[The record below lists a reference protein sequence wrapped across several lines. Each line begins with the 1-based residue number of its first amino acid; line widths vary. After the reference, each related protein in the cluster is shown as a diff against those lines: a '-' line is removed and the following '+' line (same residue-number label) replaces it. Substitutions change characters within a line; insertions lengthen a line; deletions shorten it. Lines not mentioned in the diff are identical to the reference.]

1 MKIRFFGTGTSH
13 GIPVIG
19 CDCDTCQS
27 TNPKNTRYRTCV
39 NVLVEGLSLLID
51 VSPEFR
57 LQALKFKLQQID
69 AILFTHAH
77 SDHCSGLDDIRRYN
91 ELQESSIPV
100 YGNTETLLE
109 LQRKFSYIFRQT
121 QEGGGKPKITL
132 AETQNYQEFSLGGVS
147 ILPIPV
153 LHGGLEI
160 LGYRIGK
167 FAFITD
173 VTEIPEQTFAALQD
187 LDVLVLDAL
196 RHRPH
201 PTHFTLQQ
209 AIRASERIAAKKT
222 YFTHMSH
229 ELEHEETEKSLPES
243 MYLSYDGL
251 CLEI

>member
-1 MKIRFFGTGTSH
+1 MEIRFFGTGTSH

-19 CDCDTCQS
+19 CECNTCTS

-39 NVLVEGLSLLID
+39 HVLYEDTSLLID

-57 LQALKFKLQQID
+57 LQAIKYKLQRVD
-69 AILFTHAH
+69 GILFTHAH

-91 ELQESSIPV
+91 ELQESAIPV
-100 YGNTETLLE
+100 YGNGETLLE

-132 AETQNYQEFSLGGVS
+132 AEAQNYQEFSLGGVS
-147 ILPIPV
+147 ILPLPV
-153 LHGGLEI
+153 LHGSLEI
-160 LGYRIGK
+160 FGYRIGR

-173 VTEIPEQTFAALQD
+173 VTEIPEQTFACLQD

-201 PTHFTLQQ
+201 TTHFTLQQ
-209 AIRASERIAAKKT
+209 AIEAATRISAKKT

-229 ELEHEETEKSLPES
+229 ELEHEETEKTLPES

-251 CLEI
+251 CLQV